1 MRCHLGE
8 ERLVEDECR
17 GRWRPRAPGAVDE
30 SIGSEATV
38 SDHGNQGPR
47 PRPATARPAP
57 VGRAAEREPIRR
69 VAQNR
74 RARHEYDILDTFE
87 AGLELRG
94 AEVKSVRAGQVS
106 LQDAYARVEDGE
118 AWLLGA
124 RVAPYV
130 YSSGFG
136 AVEADRPRKLL
147 LHRKQIDELQG
158 RVAQQSL
165 TLVPLSVYFKGG
177 APRSSSRSPADAAS
191 TTSAAP
197 SPSAR
202 PDARPSAP

>member
-1 MRCHLGE
+1 MAT
-8 ERLVEDECR
+8 
-17 GRWRPRAPGAVDE
+17 RA
-30 SIGSEATV
+30 T
-38 SDHGNQGPR
+38 R
-47 PRPATARPAP
+47 PRPIKARPAP
-57 VGRAAEREPIRR
+57 VGRATEREPIRR

-106 LQDAYARVEDGE
+106 LQDAYARVEGGE

-177 APRSSSRSPADAAS
+177 RAKVELAL
-191 TTSAAP
+191 
-197 SPSAR
+197 AR
-202 PDARPSAP
+202 GRRLYDKRRALAEREAGREAERALKGIRD